1 MMEGSPPRTDPMVGE
16 VRFRV
21 PLPVLIPIAAVVA
34 IALITIGFSR
44 VLLAVPKEI
53 ATVVALVTAAN
64 VLGAFAVIALRPRL
78 SQATLVELA
87 LVVLYPVIIGVA
99 IAQLG
104 VGEET
109 EAATEAETEAPAGQG
124 APAEGTVVA
133 EGVQF
138 NTDTIELRAG
148 EQASIPFQNNDS
160 VEHNIAIYKT
170 SADAEAQEQAI
181 FDGDTI
187 TASET
192 TYEFRAPRKGEYIF
206 QCDVHPAMNGR
217 VIVE

>member
-1 MMEGSPPRTDPMVGE
+1 MSSSPPQTDPMVGE

-21 PLPVLIPIAAVVA
+21 PLPVLIPVAAVVA

-44 VLLAVPKEI
+44 VLLALPKEA

-64 VLGAFAVIALRPRL
+64 VLGAFAVIALRPRM
-78 SQATLVELA
+78 SQASLVELA
-87 LVVLYPVIIGVA
+87 VVVLYPVIIGIA

-109 EAATEAETEAPAGQG
+109 EAEPEAAPQA
-124 APAEGTVVA
+124 AAAEGAVVA
-133 EGVQF
+133 ENSQF
-138 NTDTIELRAG
+138 NTDTIELAAG
-148 EQASIPFQNNDS
+148 EEASIPFQNNDS
-160 VEHNIAIYKT
+160 LQHNIAIYKT
-170 SADAEAQEQAI
+170 PQDAEAQEQAV
-181 FDGDTI
+181 FDGDDI

-192 TYEFRAPRKGEYIF
+192 TYEFPAPPKGEYVF
-206 QCDVHPAMNGR
+206 QCDFHPSMSGR